1 MYHFIS
7 VWIIFGRENSYSYK
21 EFILKDNDIVVLDA
35 ARTPIGVF
43 GGELSEISASRL
55 GATVIKHLLSVNDI
69 NPKEVDEVIIGQV
82 LTSGCGQ
89 NPARQTLI
97 HSDIPESVPALTI
110 NKVCG
115 SGLKALQL
123 AWQALKCGDAELII
137 AGGQENM
144 SQSPHLLM
152 HSRTGVKMGNWAM
165 QDSMVKDGLWDA
177 FHDYH
182 MGVTAEN
189 IAEKYAITREEQD
202 EFALKSQLK
211 TAAALET
218 SRFSDEIVPV
228 EIIKPGKQIF
238 LVKKDGFPRPQTTRE
253 KLENLRPAFKKD
265 GSVTA
270 GNASGVNDG
279 AAMVILATAKKAREL
294 GIAPLARIVAF
305 ATSGVS
311 PEVMGTGPIDAS
323 LNVLKKSAWQVT
335 DLDLIE
341 SNEAFAAQA
350 IAVNREMGWDLSR
363 VNVNGGAIALGHP
376 IGASGTRI
384 FVSLLHEMRRRN
396 SKKGLAT
403 LCIGG
408 GMGIA
413 VTVEMI

>member
-1 MYHFIS
+1 MD
-7 VWIIFGRENSYSYK
+7 
-21 EFILKDNDIVVLDA
+21 DNDIVVLDA
-35 ARTPIGVF
+35 ARTAIGAF
-43 GGELSEISASRL
+43 GGSLSEVPAIQL
-55 GATVIKHLLSVNDI
+55 GATVIKALMKNNNIS
-69 NPKEVDEVIIGQV
+69 PEEVDEVIIGQV

-97 HSDIPESVPALTI
+97 HSGIPIHVPALTI

-123 AWQALKCGDAELII
+123 AWLALKCGDAELII

-144 SQSPHLLM
+144 SQSPHLLP
-152 HSRTGVKMGNWAM
+152 HSRNGVKMGNWEM
-165 QDSMVKDGLWDA
+165 QDSMIQDGLWDA

-189 IAEKYAITREEQD
+189 IAEKYDITRIEQD
-202 EFALKSQLK
+202 DFAFASQLK

-218 SRFSDEIVPV
+218 ARFTNEIIPV
-228 EIIKPGKQIF
+228 EIIKPGKETV
-238 LVKKDGFPRPQTTRE
+238 LVDKDEFPRPQTTRE
-253 KLENLRPAFKKD
+253 RLAKLRPAFKKE

-279 AAMVILATAKKAREL
+279 AAMVVLATAKKAREL
-294 GIAPLARIVAF
+294 GIPPLARIVEFSA
-305 ATSGVS
+305 SGVS
-311 PEVMGTGPIDAS
+311 PEIMGTGPIDAS
-323 LNVLKKSAWQVT
+323 RNVLKKSNWQVS

-350 IAVNREMGWDLSR
+350 IAVNREMGWDLDR

-376 IGASGTRI
+376 IGASGARI
-384 FVSLLHEMRRRN
+384 FVSLIHEMCRRKSR
-396 SKKGLAT
+396 KGLAT

-413 VTVEMI
+413 VTVELVTPSVQNFI

>member
-1 MYHFIS
+1 MYHFLS
-7 VWIIFGRENSYSYK
+7 VWIIFGREVSYSYK
-21 EFILKDNDIVVLDA
+21 EYILKDNDIVVLDA

-177 FHDYH
+177 FQDYH

-211 TAAALET
+211 TAAALEA